1 MGKTYDAPCEDAAGR
16 WTGRRD
22 MPNER
27 HREYTVLSEDTE
39 QTRGTLDADGGRY
52 DANGKDALARIWDT
66 VFGSRHAGTSARQD
80 RMHSAIV
87 FLVLLAIVTSIAS
100 LVAWLWNDHAS
111 YRADHILVPAA
122 TYTSDQATSVEAQLQ
137 DMGFVD
143 ITEGQKGVTAYGTKT
158 MCDAWRS
165 SFWDRNVS
173 DAVADIGTASSASSA
188 ASHMANGIISMDHS
202 DDWTTV
208 TIKTLTSDPSVSV
221 IGYMLETDT
230 VASDAI
236 DAAANWCAVLHD
248 GQKLHVSFIGQ
259 DGSEYLATDTDTAH
273 DIIAQLQ
280 GQDADESE
288 SDAEGSTDGN
298 AMTANGNT
306 DSTTLTDTDGN
317 AKTSGQ

>member
-1 MGKTYDAPCEDAAGR
+1 MPKGKR
-16 WTGRRD
+16 
-22 MPNER
+22 
-27 HREYTVLSEDTE
+27 REYTTPSEDAE
-39 QTRGTLDADGGRY
+39 RTRGTLDADGERY
-52 DANGKDALARIWDT
+52 DANSKDVLARVWDT
-66 VFGSRHAGTSARQD
+66 VFGSRHAGTSTRQD

-100 LVAWLWNDHAS
+100 LGAWLWNDYAS

-122 TYTSDQATSVEAQLQ
+122 TYTSDQATSAEAQLQ

-143 ITEGQKGVTAYGTKT
+143 ITEGQKGVTAYGTKA
-158 MCDAWRS
+158 MCDTWRA

-230 VASDAI
+230 AVSDAI

-248 GQKLHVSFIGQ
+248 GRKLHVSFIGQ

-280 GQDADESE
+280 GHDADAN
-288 SDAEGSTDGN
+288 DNTGNAEGSADGR
-298 AMTANGNT
+298 AMNANGNT
-306 DSTTLTDTDGN
+306 DGTVPTDTDGN
-317 AKTSGQ
+317 ARTSGQ

>member
-1 MGKTYDAPCEDAAGR
+1 MPKGKRREYITPSEDA
-16 WTGRRD
+16 
-22 MPNER
+22 ER
-27 HREYTVLSEDTE
+27 
-39 QTRGTLDADGGRY
+39 TRGTLDADDERY

-66 VFGSRHAGTSARQD
+66 VFSSRHAGTNARQD

-100 LVAWLWNDHAS
+100 LGAWLWNDYAS

-122 TYTSDQATSVEAQLQ
+122 TYTSDQVTSVETQIQ

-143 ITEGQKGVTAYGTKT
+143 ITEGQTGVTAYGTKT
-158 MCDAWRS
+158 MCDAWRA

-173 DAVADIGTASSASSA
+173 DAVADIGTASSVSSA
-188 ASHMANGIISMDHS
+188 ASHMTNGIISMNHS

-280 GQDADESE
+280 GQDT
-288 SDAEGSTDGN
+288 DANDSTSNVEGSTDEST
-298 AMTANGNT
+298 MTTNGNT
-306 DSTTLTDTDGN
+306 NSAALTDTDGN